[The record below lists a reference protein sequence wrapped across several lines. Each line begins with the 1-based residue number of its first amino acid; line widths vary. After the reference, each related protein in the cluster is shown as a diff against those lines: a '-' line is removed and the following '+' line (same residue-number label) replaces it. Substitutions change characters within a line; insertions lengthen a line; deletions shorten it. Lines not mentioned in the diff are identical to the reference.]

1 MLINVSLGRDRGRR
15 GLGGT
20 LVLAVALI
28 VVGVLLA
35 GAIPSLN
42 PFGTETKDRSGPA
55 VLKSIEKL
63 SEYRAATANLEVIV
77 DVEKDDKILP
87 SFLKGTRTLLVA
99 AGKVDASVNFGAL
112 RGDAITVSKDRKSVT
127 IVLPEPKLTPPQ
139 LNLDRTR
146 VFDRDRGLIDRVEG
160 VFQDNP
166 TSEKELLQLAE
177 RKLTAAALED
187 RGVLKAAQTNT
198 RAMLT
203 GLLLGLG
210 FERVTV
216 KFGAPPQAQPRD

>member
-15 GLGGT
+15 GLGRT
-20 LVLAVALI
+20 LVLASALI

-160 VFQDNP
+160 VFQDDP

-216 KFGAPPQAQPRD
+216 KFGAPARAQPRD

>member
-1 MLINVSLGRDRGRR
+1 MALLAAA
-15 GLGGT
+15 
-20 LVLAVALI
+20 LV

-35 GAIPSLN
+35 NAIPSLN

-77 DVEKDDKILP
+77 DVEKDDKVLP
-87 SFLKGTRTLLVA
+87 AFLKGSRTLMVA
-99 AGKVDASVNFGAL
+99 AGKVDASVDFGAL
-112 RGDAITVSKDRKSVT
+112 RGDAVTVTKDRKGVT
-127 IVLPEPKLTPPQ
+127 IVLPEPKLTAPQ

-146 VFDRDRGLIDRVEG
+146 VVDRDRGIIDRVQG
-160 VFQDNP
+160 AFQDSP
-166 TSEKELLQLAE
+166 TTEKELLQLAE

-187 RGVLKAAQTNT
+187 RGVLTAAQNNT
-198 RAMLT
+198 RSMLT

-216 KFGAPPQAQPRD
+216 RFGGPPQAQPRD